1 MDDYRNSPKIKFCA
15 DSFPAPAYP
24 FGFPVLLGEIEPYSK
39 TFKTFKITACGRL
52 HLQVQPLLD
61 LWPYPNSQRLKE
73 LPQVVVRAY
82 SMTRL
87 QGDAGDFSES

>member
-1 MDDYRNSPKIKFCA
+1 MLRNLRLQNSTIIFK
-15 DSFPAPAYP
+15 
-24 FGFPVLLGEIEPYSK
+24 VLLGEIEPYSK
-39 TFKTFKITACGRL
+39 TFKTFKITAYGRL